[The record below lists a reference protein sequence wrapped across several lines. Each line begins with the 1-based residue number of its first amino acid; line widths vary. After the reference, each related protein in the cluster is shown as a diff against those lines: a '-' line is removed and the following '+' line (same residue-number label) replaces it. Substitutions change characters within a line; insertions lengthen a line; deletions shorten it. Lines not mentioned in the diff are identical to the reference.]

1 MVAAASGNSCSNGA
15 GVVLMVCRGLHHVLL
30 VFRFALTETTP
41 YAREENALIIHG
53 LFLRPANFL
62 LQSGA
67 ILRDAL
73 QMVLVAI
80 TSIRDAVQ

>member
-73 QMVLVAI
+73 LNLNDRNA
-80 TSIRDAVQ
+80 

>member
-1 MVAAASGNSCSNGA
+1 MPKR
-15 GVVLMVCRGLHHVLL
+15 LQIPRGQRKSRKV
-30 VFRFALTETTP
+30 
-41 YAREENALIIHG
+41 IHG
-53 LFLRPANFL
+53 VFLRPANFL

-80 TSIRDAVQ
+80 TSIRDAAQLTESTRKDSFFN